1 MKLARCAFDGDVWW
15 GSVDGEAIRL
25 LASAD
30 SIPVGAWTIGALEA
44 RASNPVSVLALDD
57 VVLLSPVSNPS
68 KIICVGLNYRD
79 HAVEA
84 GMAIPDTPLVF
95 AKFPSAV
102 VGPGRPIVLPEDSE
116 QVDWEVELAVVI
128 GSPARH
134 VPESE
139 ALRVIAG
146 YTVSNDVSARD
157 LQLSDGQ
164 FVRAKS
170 YDTFCPVGPWLVT
183 VDELG
188 TADDLEIGLRLNGE
202 TLQRSRTSQLV
213 FGIAEIIEFCSRVAT
228 LNPGDLILTGTPH
241 GTGFGLKPQRFLGPG
256 DEITAWVEGIGELT
270 NPVIGPDGA

>member
-44 RASNPVSVLALDD
+44 RASNPVSVVALDD

-102 VGPGRPIVLPEDSE
+102 VGPGRPIVLPADSK

-213 FGIAEIIEFCSRVAT
+213 FGIAAIIEFCSRVAT

>member
-1 MKLARCAFDGDVWW
+1 MKLARCAYDGDVWW
-15 GSVDGEAIRL
+15 GAVDDGRISL
-25 LASAD
+25 LAATGQ
-30 SIPVGAWTIGALEA
+30 IPIGSWSDGALAA
-44 RASNPVSVLALDD
+44 RASNPAAVVSLDD
-57 VVLLSPVSNPS
+57 VSLLHPVADPS

-79 HAVEA
+79 HAAEA

-95 AKFPSAV
+95 AKFPSSLT
-102 VGPGRPIVLPEDSE
+102 GPGAAIVLPDDSS
-116 QVDWEVELAVVI
+116 QIDWEVELAVVI

-134 VPESE
+134 VSEES
-139 ALRVIAG
+139 ALDVIAG
-146 YTVSNDVSARD
+146 YTVANDVSARD
-157 LQLSDGQ
+157 LQRSDGQ

-188 TADDLEIGLRLNGE
+188 AADDLEIGLRLNGE

-213 FGIAEIIEFCSRVAT
+213 FGVAEIIAFCSRVAT

-241 GTGFGLKPQRFLGPG
+241 GTGFGLDPQRFLSPG

-270 NPVIGPDGA
+270 NRVVGSA